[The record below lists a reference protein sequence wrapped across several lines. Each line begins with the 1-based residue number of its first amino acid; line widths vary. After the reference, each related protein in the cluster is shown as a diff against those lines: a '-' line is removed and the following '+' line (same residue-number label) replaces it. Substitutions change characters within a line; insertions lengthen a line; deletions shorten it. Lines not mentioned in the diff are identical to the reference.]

1 MDYCLLFGTVNE
13 LWLCLYMYACMS
25 DLAQQCMLSSARVPV
40 FMPLLPLS
48 CLVSPWMNVI
58 TVCLGIVSVSF
69 IAGVLP
75 ITSRWLAVGRLSL
88 IL

>member
-1 MDYCLLFGTVNE
+1 MVMFVYVCILNE
-13 LWLCLYMYACMS
+13 LESCVS
-25 DLAQQCMLSSARVPV
+25 DLAQQCVLSSVHVLV

-69 IAGVLP
+69 IVAVLP
-75 ITSRWLAVGRLSL
+75 ITSGWLAVGRLSL

>member
-1 MDYCLLFGTVNE
+1 MDYCLLFGPVNE
-13 LWLCLYMYACMS
+13 LWMFVYVCVS
-25 DLAQQCMLSSARVPV
+25 DLAQQCMLSSARVLV
-40 FMPLLPLS
+40 FMPWLPLS

-75 ITSRWLAVGRLSL
+75 ITSGWLAVGRLSL

>member
-1 MDYCLLFGTVNE
+1 MLFGPVNE
-13 LWLCLYMYACMS
+13 LWMFVYVRVA
-25 DLAQQCMLSSARVPV
+25 DLAQQCMLSSARVLV

-48 CLVSPWMNVI
+48 CLVSPRMNVI

-75 ITSRWLAVGRLSL
+75 LTSGWLAVGRLSL